1 MIRAASFAPGIALL
15 AAGCAA
21 GTAYRPPATP
31 VAAAWRAAPQATPA
45 AIAPWWQAFGDPV
58 LDRLVATA
66 LTENLDIEQAL
77 ARVDQSRA
85 AAAAAGA
92 ALLPS
97 GTVDGQAARVQ
108 QSTETGLGRVSQ
120 YVPDFPRTV
129 NQYQLTTGASWELD
143 LAGGLRRGREA
154 AGAEAQ
160 AAEAMGAQMRVTVAA
175 EVADAYV
182 RLRVLQQRRAIARG
196 QFDSAKR
203 ILTLT
208 EQRHRLGEATAR
220 AVEQARAN
228 AATAEADLAPIGA
241 GIEAQLNRL
250 AVLGGREPQADR
262 IGLEAEAAI
271 PLAPLP
277 GAGSPGDLLRRRPDL
292 VAAERQ
298 LAASHARVG
307 VALAE
312 YYPRLSLSGLLGFQA
327 QNAGRLL
334 TGDANVIQGAV
345 GLRWRLF
352 DFKRLDAERDAA
364 EGREREAL
372 AAYRQAVLRA
382 AEEVE
387 NGYATLGARR
397 TEIAVR
403 TREIDAAGKARA
415 MTDSAWKA
423 GEISLFELIDAERTL
438 LAARDRMAFAQGE
451 AALAAIACYRALGGQ
466 E

>member
-1 MIRAASFAPGIALL
+1 MIRASLALGIALL
-15 AAGCAA
+15 AAGCVA
-21 GTAYRPPATP
+21 GSDYREPATSVAP
-31 VAAAWRAAPQATPA
+31 AWRGAPDTAAAA
-45 AIAPWWQAFGDPV
+45 AIGPWWQAFGDPV
-58 LDRLVATA
+58 LDRLIATA
-66 LTENLDIEQAL
+66 LTQNLDIEQAL

-97 GTVDGQAARVQ
+97 GTVDGQAARVR
-108 QSTETGLGRVSQ
+108 QSIETGLGRVSQ

-129 NQYQLTTGASWELD
+129 NQYQFSTGASWELD

-182 RLRVLQQRRAIARG
+182 RLRVLQQRQAIARG
-196 QFDSAKR
+196 QHESARR
-203 ILTLT
+203 ILALT

-220 AVEQARAN
+220 AVEQARTN
-228 AATAEADLAPIGA
+228 AATVEADLAPIGA

-250 AVLGGREPQADR
+250 AVLGGQAPQADR
-262 IGLEAEAAI
+262 AQLAVPAAI
-271 PLAPLP
+271 PPAPLP
-277 GAGSPGDLLRRRPDL
+277 GVGSPGDLLRHRPDL

-298 LAASHARVG
+298 LAATHARVG
-307 VALAE
+307 VALAD
-312 YYPRLSLSGLLGFQA
+312 YYPRISLSGLLGFQA
-327 QNAGRLL
+327 QTAGRLL
-334 TGDANVIQGAV
+334 TGDANTIQGAV

-364 EGREREAL
+364 RGREREAL
-372 AAYRQAVLRA
+372 AAYRQSVLRA

-387 NGYATLGARR
+387 NGFAALGARR
-397 TEIAVR
+397 SEIEIR
-403 TREIDAAGKARA
+403 TREIDAAGAART
-415 MTDSAWKA
+415 MTDTAWKA
-423 GEISLFELIDAERTL
+423 GEISLFELIDAERTQ
-438 LAARDRMAFAQGE
+438 LAAQDRMAVAQGE

>member
-1 MIRAASFAPGIALL
+1 MIRASLAPAIALL

-21 GTAYRPPATP
+21 GTDYRPPTTP
-31 VAAAWRAAPQATPA
+31 IAPAWRAAPAEAST
-45 AIAPWWQAFGDPV
+45 IGPWWQAFGDPV
-58 LDRLVATA
+58 LDRLIAAA
-66 LTENLDIEQAL
+66 LTDNLDIEQAL

-108 QSTETGLGRVSQ
+108 QSIETGLGRVSQ

-129 NQYQLTTGASWELD
+129 NQYQLSTGASWELD

-182 RLRVLQQRRAIARG
+182 RLRVLQQRRAIVRG
-196 QFDSAKR
+196 QRDSAQR

-208 EQRHRLGEATAR
+208 EQRHWLGEATAR

-228 AATAEADLAPIGA
+228 AAGAEADLLPIGA

-250 AVLGGREPQADR
+250 AVLGGRAPQADR
-262 IGLEAEAAI
+262 MGLEAEAAI
-271 PLAPLP
+271 PAAPLP

-292 VAAERQ
+292 IAAERQ
-298 LAASHARVG
+298 LAASHARIG

-312 YYPRLSLSGLLGFQA
+312 FYPRLSLSGLLGFQA
-327 QNAGRLL
+327 QTAGRLL

-397 TEIAVR
+397 TEVDVR

-415 MTDSAWKA
+415 MTDSAWKV

-438 LAARDRMAFAQGE
+438 LAARDRMALAEGE

>member
-1 MIRAASFAPGIALL
+1 MIRASLAPGIALL

-21 GTAYRPPATP
+21 GTDYRPPATP
-31 VAAAWRAAPQATPA
+31 IAQAWRAAPEADTAT
-45 AIAPWWQAFGDPV
+45 IGPWWQAFGDPV
-58 LDRLVATA
+58 LDRLIAAA
-66 LTENLDIEQAL
+66 LTQNLDIEQAL

-97 GTVDGQAARVQ
+97 GTVDGQAARVR
-108 QSTETGLGRVSQ
+108 QSIETGLGRVSQ

-129 NQYQLTTGASWELD
+129 NQYQLSTGASWELD

-182 RLRVLQQRRAIARG
+182 RLRVLQQRRTIARG
-196 QFDSAKR
+196 QLDSAR
-203 ILTLT
+203 HILTLT

-228 AATAEADLAPIGA
+228 AAGAEADLAPIGA

-262 IGLEAEAAI
+262 MGLEAAATI
-271 PLAPLP
+271 PAPPLP
-277 GAGSPGDLLRRRPDL
+277 GADSPGDLLRRRPDL

-327 QNAGRLL
+327 QTAGRLL

-397 TEIAVR
+397 MEIDVR
-403 TREIDAAGKARA
+403 TRETDAAGKARS

-438 LAARDRMAFAQGE
+438 LAARDRMALAQGE